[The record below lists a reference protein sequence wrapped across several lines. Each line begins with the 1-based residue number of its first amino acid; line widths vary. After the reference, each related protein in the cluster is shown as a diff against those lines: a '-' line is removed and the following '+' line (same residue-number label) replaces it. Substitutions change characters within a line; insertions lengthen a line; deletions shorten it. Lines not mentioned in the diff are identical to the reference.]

1 MAAVVMKS
9 LFVLYEKPCSGEF
22 HRRAPVEPAAALAQG
37 FRRASRSPQRSAGT
51 G

>member
-22 HRRAPVEPAAALAQG
+22 HRRAPVEPAAQ
-37 FRRASRSPQRSAGT
+37 RRDRVSTPCAGE
-51 G
+51 